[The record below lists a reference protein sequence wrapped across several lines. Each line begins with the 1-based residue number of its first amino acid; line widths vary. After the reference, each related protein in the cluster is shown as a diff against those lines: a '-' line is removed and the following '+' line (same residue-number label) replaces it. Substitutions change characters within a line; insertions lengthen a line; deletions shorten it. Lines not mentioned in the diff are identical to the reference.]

1 VDTLILVIRQ
11 SVLFLHLIVF
21 AFAIVTVIREDVALL
36 RATRLDKDS
45 LHHSS
50 ALVAYLLVLL
60 WLSGIV
66 LVALDVGFE
75 PVVLAKKAKLMTKM
89 TVVWLLTL
97 NGVLLHWLAFPMLT
111 EPQKSPG
118 FAAAFCSVLGAIS
131 SVSWMFAA
139 FVGVARLIAPV
150 LNYQLFLELYGVA
163 LLVGLMVAL
172 LFVRPRL
179 ERMLIQQQGPA
190 DTAFDTDRQVEDER
204 HSLAA

>member
-1 VDTLILVIRQ
+1 
-11 SVLFLHLIVF
+11 
-21 AFAIVTVIREDVALL
+21 
-36 RATRLDKDS
+36 
-45 LHHSS
+45 
-50 ALVAYLLVLL
+50 
-60 WLSGIV
+60 
-66 LVALDVGFE
+66 
-75 PVVLAKKAKLMTKM
+75 
-89 TVVWLLTL
+89 
-97 NGVLLHWLAFPMLT
+97 MLT

-118 FAAAFCSVLGAIS
+118 FAAVFCSVLGAIS